1 MDKKTNKPA
10 KERLQDEGTAHKWTQ
25 RKRRCAL
32 WVMLGKN
39 ETKQRGENSEK
50 RKHEDKCAQA
60 RLFLANKQAHGAKHT
75 KRLPP
80 FSRKEKVVVSKQLDF
95 NVLLFEQGDLRT
107 KKVVSKQLDFNV
119 LLFEQGDLEQ
129 GALRTK
135 EEVNKQLDFNVLLTK
150 SVSNLVFYAQST
162 SVVISGRC

>member
-1 MDKKTNKPA
+1 MKEQHTSEHKGNADVPYGLCFKKMKQNKGGGGGGG
-10 KERLQDEGTAHKWTQ
+10 D
-25 RKRRCAL
+25 
-32 WVMLGKN
+32 
-39 ETKQRGENSEK
+39 SEK

-135 EEVNKQLDFNVLLTK
+135 EEEVSKQLDFNVLLTK